1 MAPVPPQ
8 LVDRPLAVVP
18 LGTAGS
24 PDATPSEHSPLVLV
38 HDLDGEVESFE
49 PLARALPADLPVVG
63 LRSPLAGPRPERF
76 TSVNTLALRY
86 LADLERAGVTG
97 PLLIAGFA
105 DCGVIAVAVAR
116 LARRSGVPVGLC
128 AVVDGGPGH
137 LGPGAPAHEP
147 IAGRRS
153 LRPRSLA
160 DRARARHLRLL
171 RGRGEPPVYD
181 GVIDLLWASG
191 TASCGPTQG
200 WGPRC
205 AEVRVTRLA
214 ADHDHLL
221 VVPGVD
227 EVATVLAGLVEP
239 AGAGSPADA
248 PPA

>member
-1 MAPVPPQ
+1 MFPSPV
-8 LVDRPLAVVP
+8 R
-18 LGTAGS
+18 
-24 PDATPSEHSPLVLV
+24 
-38 HDLDGEVESFE
+38 
-49 PLARALPADLPVVG
+49 G
-63 LRSPLAGPRPERF
+63 LL
-76 TSVNTLALRY
+76 Y
-86 LADLERAGVTG
+86 
-97 PLLIAGFA
+97 
-105 DCGVIAVAVAR
+105 
-116 LARRSGVPVGLC
+116 
-128 AVVDGGPGH
+128 
-137 LGPGAPAHEP
+137 
-147 IAGRRS
+147 
-153 LRPRSLA
+153 
-160 DRARARHLRLL
+160 RARARHLRLL

-227 EVATVLAGLVEP
+227 EVATVLAGLVEL